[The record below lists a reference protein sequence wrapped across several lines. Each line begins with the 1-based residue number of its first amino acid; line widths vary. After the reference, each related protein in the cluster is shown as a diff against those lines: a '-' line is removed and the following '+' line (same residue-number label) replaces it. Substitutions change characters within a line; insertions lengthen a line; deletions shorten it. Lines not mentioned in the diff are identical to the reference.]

1 MKYWHAYT
9 DTFSSVGFKLRLERN
24 YNKHILSY
32 YLPSLLIVVLS
43 WVSFVIPPEVIPGR
57 MALLINLV
65 LVLVNMFGTV
75 IDQIPPT
82 KTTVLDV
89 WMIGCLIFVSVSFCV
104 CLMAYAAL
112 LFHQRFSIQKSLM
125 GKVKKVEPADGQH
138 EKQFTDSEKNNST
151 HEYMQWDRYFL
162 IGFPLAALTFNFIYW
177 PVVFIKRQTL

>member
-1 MKYWHAYT
+1 MKYWQAYT
-9 DTFSSVGFKLRLERN
+9 DTFSSIGFKLRLERN

-57 MALLINLV
+57 MALLITLV

-75 IDQIPPT
+75 IDQRPPT
-82 KTTVLDV
+82 KTTVLDI
-89 WMIGCLIFVSVSFCV
+89 WMIGCLISVSGT
-104 CLMAYAAL
+104 LMAYAAL
-112 LFHQRFSIQKSLM
+112 LFHQRFSIRNSLIS
-125 GKVKKVEPADGQH
+125 KVKKVEPADGQY
-138 EKQFTDSEKNNST
+138 EKQFPDSEKNIST

-162 IGFPLAALTFNFIYW
+162 VGFPLAALTFNLIYW